1 VYEDAGVTDIL
12 FLYLNEPAALSPPPP
27 TTTAETEVTP
37 AGATQENVPAVTY
50 ASCPCTKVGVMLF
63 EAALHGPVPVA
74 FVAFTLNVYAVP
86 TLKPETLNGEDAP
99 VAVKQLG
106 VEVAV
111 YPVIVAGN
119 PAQAGAVKG
128 TEAVV
133 LPAEIVAVPI
143 VGAPGTAGHVLAP
156 FACIC
161 WVTVQIPEKLGIR
174 DSPYKLMGTSE
185 CYRDR

>member
-1 VYEDAGVTDIL
+1 
-12 FLYLNEPAALSPPPP
+12 
-27 TTTAETEVTP
+27 
-37 AGATQENVPAVTY
+37 
-50 ASCPCTKVGVMLF
+50 VGVIEL

-74 FVAFTLNVYAVP
+74 FVALTLNVYAVP

-143 VGAPGTAGHVLAP
+143 VGAPGTAGHILAP
-156 FACIC
+156 LACIC
-161 WVTVQIPEKLGIR
+161 WVTVQIPEKLGIT
-174 DSPYKLMGTSE
+174 SFLYKLMGS
-185 CYRDR
+185 CVMYPAK